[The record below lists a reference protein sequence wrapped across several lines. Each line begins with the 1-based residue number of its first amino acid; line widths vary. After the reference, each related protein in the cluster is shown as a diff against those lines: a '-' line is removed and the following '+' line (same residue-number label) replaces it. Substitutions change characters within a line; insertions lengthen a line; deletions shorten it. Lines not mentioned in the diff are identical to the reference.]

1 MDKAKELLC
10 CRRQA
15 GRHWFKLISMIT
27 DGENKLVKNY
37 INDNNV
43 KSAFDY
49 FKELPNLAFMTI
61 VCLFYRMISWV

>member
-1 MDKAKELLC
+1 
-10 CRRQA
+10 
-15 GRHWFKLISMIT
+15 MIT

-49 FKELPNLAFMTI
+49 FEELPNLAFTTI
-61 VCLFYRMISWV
+61 VFVLSDDFMGLI